1 VKFSGAGG
9 PGGDADQTPYCQRE
23 SVSGRSPRYNRK
35 DNMRTTTILLCTA
48 LTLLSSCATMPTMP
62 VRVTAQDSANWHAD
76 SLAWVAE
83 VKRQQTDNQTR
94 QLICMLLCLASLGLL
109 PGVRLFR

>member
-1 VKFSGAGG
+1 MK
-9 PGGDADQTPYCQRE
+9 
-23 SVSGRSPRYNRK
+23 
-35 DNMRTTTILLCTA
+35 RTIVLACVV
-48 LTLLSSCATMPTMP
+48 LTLLSSCATLPTMP
-62 VRVTAQDSANWHAD
+62 VRTPADSLNWHAD